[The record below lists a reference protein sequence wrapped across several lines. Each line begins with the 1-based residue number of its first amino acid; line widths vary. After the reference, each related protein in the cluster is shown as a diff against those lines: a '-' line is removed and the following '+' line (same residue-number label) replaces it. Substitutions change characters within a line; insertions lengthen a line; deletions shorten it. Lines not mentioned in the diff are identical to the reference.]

1 MNSKLIKDLHGSFQ
15 ENVCYENYKIF
26 FNRSKTFFLTL
37 FIWLKQKVG
46 QKSIKAS
53 NLHQTIYYKHYKYI
67 AFLKLYFKQLPVEDV
82 LETKLELLV
91 LFMIGGINWKLFGRL
106 RRRCSSDRNGRLG
119 VNCQCRRVV
128 YVLNISHTKHCKGI
142 FCRQFLLIHKI
153 RRVDADFNL
162 NRYFSIYVP
171 VFPLCLFKR
180 SSLSE

>member
-26 FNRSKTFFLTL
+26 FNRSKTSFLKL

-46 QKSIKAS
+46 QKSIKS
-53 NLHQTIYYKHYKYI
+53 IKPTQTIYYKHYKYI

>member
-26 FNRSKTFFLTL
+26 FNRSKTFFLKL

-46 QKSIKAS
+46 QKSIKS
-53 NLHQTIYYKHYKYI
+53 IKPTPDYLLQTLQIYYKYI

-106 RRRCSSDRNGRLG
+106 RRRCSSDLNGRLG
-119 VNCQCRRVV
+119 VNCQC
-128 YVLNISHTKHCKGI
+128 S
-142 FCRQFLLIHKI
+142 
-153 RRVDADFNL
+153 NL
-162 NRYFSIYVP
+162 SVKYQSYKA
-171 VFPLCLFKR
+171 L
-180 SSLSE
+180 

>member
-1 MNSKLIKDLHGSFQ
+1 MHGSFQ

-26 FNRSKTFFLTL
+26 FNRSKNFFLNFSFGWSKKL
-37 FIWLKQKVG
+37 DKRV
-46 QKSIKAS
+46 SKAS

-162 NRYFSIYVP
+162 NRYFSFYVP